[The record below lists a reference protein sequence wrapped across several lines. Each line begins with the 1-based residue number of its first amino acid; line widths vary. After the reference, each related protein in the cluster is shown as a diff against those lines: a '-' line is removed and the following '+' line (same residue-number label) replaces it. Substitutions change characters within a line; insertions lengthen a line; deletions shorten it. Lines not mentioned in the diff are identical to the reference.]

1 MHQQIMNKELWRI
14 KMFILGLIATMIFIL
29 GLMLFFDIMRIL
41 GPVLL
46 IATLIFLLF
55 ILDYIF

>member
-1 MHQQIMNKELWRI
+1 MEDKNVHSGFDRHNDIHSW
-14 KMFILGLIATMIFIL
+14 FV
-29 GLMLFFDIMRIL
+29 LFFDIMRIL

>member
-29 GLMLFFDIMRIL
+29 GLVLFFDIMRIL

>member
-1 MHQQIMNKELWRI
+1 MNKGLWRI

-41 GPVLL
+41 RPVLL

>member
-1 MHQQIMNKELWRI
+1 MNKELWRI

-41 GPVLL
+41 GTVLL

>member
-1 MHQQIMNKELWRI
+1 MHQQIMNKGLWRI

-41 GPVLL
+41 RPVLL